1 MKTRGLSKFALVLL
15 TLMYSTVMKSSALSE
30 ASMFQFDLGNKDV
43 LLLELPS
50 DSVFPKVQTA
60 YYDDYSNMLSLFLYA
75 KQKYNNFGVL
85 NDSLNK
91 TIIYSPNTQL
101 NVGFGFNYQWLGIG
115 IAFNL
120 SFINNDDE
128 KYGKTSRL
136 DWQTNIYGNKAVYDF
151 YLQSYKG
158 FYLKNPTEV
167 FPSWGKNQAN
177 YIRPDIETIALG
189 LKGLY
194 VFNNKRFSYKAA
206 FMQTAVQKKSSGSFL
221 LGASYFVQYIT
232 ADSSFFPS
240 NSYFGDLPDVVSHS
254 SLYFGVNTGYAYN
267 FIFLRNYFVSLSFL
281 ASIEAAKISS
291 VFVDKTETVR
301 WAPVVHVQPR
311 IALGYNKPKWYAGL
325 SFVRDSF
332 FEADELEH
340 DDYDLFFRS
349 GNFRVFAGMRFDW
362 LSKIKHKK

>member
-1 MKTRGLSKFALVLL
+1 MKTRGLSKLVLL
-15 TLMYSTVMKSSALSE
+15 ILTLTCSTVVKSKALNE
-30 ASMFQFDLGNKDV
+30 NSMFHFDLSNENV
-43 LLLELPS
+43 LFLELPA
-50 DSVFPKVQTA
+50 DSVFPKRVSE

-85 NDSLNK
+85 NDSLDK
-91 TIIYSPNTQL
+91 TITYSPNTQL

-120 SFINNDDE
+120 SFINNDDD

-136 DWQTNIYGNKAVYDF
+136 DWQTNIYGNKMVYDF

-167 FPSWGKNQAN
+167 FLSWGKNQAN
-177 YIRPDIETIALG
+177 YIRPDIETVALG

-194 VFNNKRFSYKAA
+194 IFNSKRFSYKAA

-232 ADSSFFPS
+232 ADSSFFPT
-240 NSYFGDLPDVVSHS
+240 NSYFESLPDVVTHS
-254 SLYFGVNTGYAYN
+254 SIYFGINTGYAYN
-267 FIFLRNYFVSLSFL
+267 FILHKSYFVSLSFL
-281 ASIEAAKISS
+281 ASIEAAKITS
-291 VFVDKTETVR
+291 VLSDKTETVR

-349 GNFRVFAGMRFDW
+349 GNFRVFAGMRFSW
-362 LSKIKHKK
+362 LSNINQKK